1 MSQNQTVKLPV
12 LRVNRDSGQIG
23 DICAGDVPFAQIQPQ
38 GTGRNPDNALR
49 DAYAVAVVR
58 ACNEHAA
65 LVAVANQL
73 QTLLNLIDGENEG
86 GDGILED
93 DLRNA
98 QNALATL
105 STIQTTLP

>member
-1 MSQNQTVKLPV
+1 MSQKHTPTPWKLTQNGFV
-12 LRVNRDSGQIG
+12 RSASGTICDLKPLDG
-23 DICAGDVPFAQIQPQ
+23 DAKYQERQMNNGAFI
-38 GTGRNPDNALR
+38 
-49 DAYAVAVVR
+49 VR